1 MRERAM
7 LKRHVRALSA
17 EGRLSAY
24 ILVSLPIFI
33 GGWIFLTRRA
43 YLRPMYTSTVGI
55 IMLGFAALLVGG
67 GALWMKKL
75 VKVEV

>member
-1 MRERAM
+1 M

-33 GGWIFLTRRA
+33 GGWLFLTRRS
-43 YLRPMYTSTVGI
+43 YVRPLYTTTVGI
-55 IMLGFAALLVGG
+55 VLLTIAVLLVAG
-67 GALWMKKL
+67 GALWMRKL